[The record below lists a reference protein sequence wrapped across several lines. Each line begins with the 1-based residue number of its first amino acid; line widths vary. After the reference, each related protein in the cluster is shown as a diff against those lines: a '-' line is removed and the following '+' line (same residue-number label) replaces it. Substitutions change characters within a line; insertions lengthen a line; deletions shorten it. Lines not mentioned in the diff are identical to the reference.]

1 MRYVYIDEA
10 GNKDINVPKDGA
22 TDFYVVAAAIVNESD
37 RSDFATK
44 VETIA
49 KQHFSGS
56 QLKSSNVGSNED
68 RRARVL
74 MDLSDL
80 PAHFY
85 AVVIDKRRLQ
95 KERGGLRY
103 GRVFY
108 KYILRIAQKELLA
121 SFTELDLTID
131 DHGSEEFKQ
140 SFLAYMDRYYNHDL
154 FSKNRRRFS
163 KAEESRGVQVA
174 DFVAGSLMKAVEAH
188 DRTGAYPAFFASLD
202 PNLTFQGPWPRG
214 RFPYH
219 LERAHEDPDLRFHEG
234 LIEMSAQRAETY
246 LTEHDR
252 SSDPDSRARVVTL
265 QRLLST
271 FRGTAPRN
279 YVPGPVLRKH
289 IQEHLPGYAIKGQAF
304 MNKVIAPLRD
314 DGLPVVASDK
324 GYKLPVCMAEV
335 LAHMD
340 NTCGK
345 VRPMVSR
352 LGKFRD
358 AVKLATDGSIDL
370 FGREEYAFLR
380 LVEDHVPAPARSG

>member
-37 RSDFATK
+37 RHEFATK
-44 VETIA
+44 AEAIA

-56 QLKSSNVGSNED
+56 QLKSSNVGANEN
-68 RRARVL
+68 RRANVL
-74 MDLSDL
+74 MGLADL

-85 AVVIDKRRLQ
+85 AVVIDKRRLH

-108 KYILRIAQKELLA
+108 KYILRIAQNELLA

-163 KAEESRGVQVA
+163 KAEDSRGVQVA

-202 PNLTFQGPWPRG
+202 TNLTFQGPWPRD

-219 LERAHEDPDLRFHEG
+219 LERSHEDSDIRFHAG
-234 LIEMSAQRAETY
+234 LIELSDRRAETY
-246 LTEHDR
+246 LTEHGR
-252 SSDPDSRARVVTL
+252 SRDQDSRARVVTL

-271 FRGTAPRN
+271 FRGVAPRK
-279 YVPGPVLRKH
+279 YVPGPLLKKH
-289 IQEHLPGYAIKGQAF
+289 IHEHLPEYAIKGQAF

-335 LAHMD
+335 YAHMD
-340 NTCGK
+340 NTCNK
-345 VRPMVSR
+345 VVPMIHR
-352 LGKFRD
+352 LSKFRE
-358 AVKLATDGSIDL
+358 AVKLATEGEVDMFERD
-370 FGREEYAFLR
+370 EYAFLR
-380 LVEDHVPAPARSG
+380 VLASCP